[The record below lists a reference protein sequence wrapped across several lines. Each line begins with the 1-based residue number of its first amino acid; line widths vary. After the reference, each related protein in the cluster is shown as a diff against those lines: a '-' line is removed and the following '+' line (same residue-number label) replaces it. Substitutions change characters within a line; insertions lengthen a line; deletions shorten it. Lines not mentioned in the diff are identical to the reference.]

1 MATVNYLKYW
11 VGPTAITLRDSYQ
24 VSKIHFERQLLRIRN
39 LYPTHA
45 IFAARSMGSLKREW
59 AGHNALYALG
69 IKRSRTR
76 DCDLEYPQQWHVK
89 VAWDVLGF
97 LAWPWIK

>member
-1 MATVNYLKYW
+1 MAQQLYIRYW
-11 VGPTAITLRDSYQ
+11 VGPTCITLRDSYRF
-24 VSKIHFERQLLRIRN
+24 SKAHFDRQLLRIRN

-97 LAWPWIK
+97 LVWPWIK

>member
-45 IFAARSMGSLKREW
+45 IFSARSMGSLKREW

-97 LAWPWIK
+97 LVWPWIK